1 MIWKIPQV
9 MEETSLKQKSIWKH
23 PEELDAL
30 EQHNLCSY
38 PGRAQSGKSP
48 TAEITSQ

>member
-9 MEETSLKQKSIWKH
+9 KEETSLIQKSTLKH
-23 PEELDAL
+23 PVELDAL

-48 TAEITSQ
+48 IAEILSQ